1 MTHVNTWVFCYFIT
15 CSIIRTNLPKKNG
28 IKILSELLQFWILP
42 FYITTTKP
50 YLTKWGIIIIDKEE
64 N

>member
-1 MTHVNTWVFCYFIT
+1 MALNFCQ
-15 CSIIRTNLPKKNG
+15 
-28 IKILSELLQFWILP
+28 ELLQFWILP
-42 FYITTTKP
+42 FHITTTKP